1 MNATDNGRSKT
12 MRIIKLLGIAGI
24 AILAASSI
32 ASRTQ
37 RRAEEQRRR
46 VKLNEQIEKERW
58 ESEGGASRSG
68 PATQSAVT
76 AH

>member
-1 MNATDNGRSKT
+1 VISA
-12 MRIIKLLGIAGI
+12 
-24 AILAASSI
+24 
-32 ASRTQ
+32 RTQ
-37 RRAEEQRRR
+37 RREEEQRRR

-76 AH
+76 SH

>member
-1 MNATDNGRSKT
+1 MTRTEGNMLT

-24 AILAASSI
+24 AVLAAAYI
-32 ASRTQ
+32 AARQ
-37 RRAEEQRRR
+37 ERRSAEERRR
-46 VKLNEQIEKERW
+46 LDERLDKERW
-58 ESEGGASRSG
+58 ESEGGASPSG

>member
-1 MNATDNGRSKT
+1 MSSTEGNMLT
-12 MRIIKLLGIAGI
+12 MRIIKLLGIAGV
-24 AILAASSI
+24 AVLAAVYM

-37 RRAEEQRRR
+37 RREEQERERLR
-46 VKLNEQIEKERW
+46 LKERLERERW

-68 PATQSAVT
+68 PATPSAIT

>member
-1 MNATDNGRSKT
+1 MTPTENRMLT
-12 MRIIKLLGIAGI
+12 MKIIKLLGIAGL
-24 AILAASSI
+24 AILVASFMAA
-32 ASRTQ
+32 RVQ
-37 RRAEEQRRR
+37 RRDEEQRRR
-46 VKLNEQIEKERW
+46 LDERLERERW

>member
-1 MNATDNGRSKT
+1 MTSTDNSMLT
-12 MRIIKLLGIAGI
+12 MKIIKLLGIAGI
-24 AILAASSI
+24 AILVASYLAARSE
-32 ASRTQ
+32 
-37 RRAEEQRRR
+37 RRDEDERRR
-46 VKLNEQIEKERW
+46 LNERLEKERW

>member
-1 MNATDNGRSKT
+1 MNGTDNGRLMT

-24 AILAASSI
+24 AILAASFL

-37 RRAEEQRRR
+37 RREEEQRRR

-76 AH
+76 SH

>member
-1 MNATDNGRSKT
+1 MTSADNSMLT
-12 MRIIKLLGIAGI
+12 MKIIKLLGIAGI
-24 AILAASSI
+24 AVLVASYMAA
-32 ASRTQ
+32 RVQ
-37 RRAEEQRRR
+37 RRDEEERHR
-46 VKLNEQIEKERW
+46 LNERLEKERW

>member
-1 MNATDNGRSKT
+1 MSSTEGSMLT

-24 AILAASSI
+24 AVLAASYI
-32 ASRTQ
+32 AARAQ
-37 RRAEEQRRR
+37 KREQERRAR
-46 VKLNEQIEKERW
+46 LNEDIERERW
-58 ESEGGASRSG
+58 ESEGGASHTG

>member
-1 MNATDNGRSKT
+1 MTSTDTSMLT
-12 MRIIKLLGIAGI
+12 MKIIKLLGIAGI
-24 AILAASSI
+24 AVLAASYM
-32 ASRTQ
+32 AARVQ
-37 RRAEEQRRR
+37 RRDEEKRHR
-46 VKLNEQIEKERW
+46 LNEQIERERW

>member
-1 MNATDNGRSKT
+1 MSRTEGSMLT

-24 AILAASSI
+24 AVLAASYI
-32 ASRTQ
+32 AARAQKREQERRT
-37 RRAEEQRRR
+37 R
-46 VKLNEQIEKERW
+46 LNEDIERERW
-58 ESEGGASRSG
+58 ESEGGASHSG

>member
-1 MNATDNGRSKT
+1 MTGTEGKMLT

-24 AILAASSI
+24 AVLAAAYF
-32 ASRTQ
+32 ASREE
-37 RRAEEQRRR
+37 RRAAEERRR
-46 VKLNEQIEKERW
+46 LNERLEKERW

>member
-1 MNATDNGRSKT
+1 MTSAENSMLT
-12 MRIIKLLGIAGI
+12 MKIIKLLGIAGI
-24 AILAASSI
+24 AVLVASYMAA
-32 ASRTQ
+32 RVQ
-37 RRAEEQRRR
+37 RRDEEERRR
-46 VKLNEQIEKERW
+46 LNEQIERERW

>member
-1 MNATDNGRSKT
+1 MTSAERSMLT
-12 MRIIKLLGIAGI
+12 MKIIKILGIAGVVV
-24 AILAASSI
+24 LAASFM
-32 ASRTQ
+32 ASRGQ
-37 RRAEEQRRR
+37 RRDEEERRR
-46 VKLNEQIEKERW
+46 LNEQLEKERW

>member
-1 MNATDNGRSKT
+1 MTSTENSMLT

-24 AILAASSI
+24 AILVASYLAA
-32 ASRTQ
+32 RGE
-37 RRAEEQRRR
+37 RKNEEERRR
-46 VKLNEQIEKERW
+46 LNEQLERERW

-68 PATQSAVT
+68 PATQSTVT

>member
-1 MNATDNGRSKT
+1 MTSTETNMLT
-12 MRIIKLLGIAGI
+12 MKIIKLLGIAGI
-24 AILAASSI
+24 AVLVASYMAA
-32 ASRTQ
+32 RVQ
-37 RRAEEQRRR
+37 RRDEEERTR
-46 VKLNEQIEKERW
+46 LNERLEKERW

>member
-1 MNATDNGRSKT
+1 MTSTETDMLT
-12 MRIIKLLGIAGI
+12 MRIIKLFGIAGI
-24 AILAASSI
+24 VVLAASYM
-32 ASRTQ
+32 ASRGQ
-37 RRAEEQRRR
+37 RRDEEYRRR
-46 VKLNEQIEKERW
+46 LNERLEKERW

>member
-1 MNATDNGRSKT
+1 MNGTDNGRLMT

-24 AILAASSI
+24 AILAASFV
-32 ASRTQ
+32 AARTQ
-37 RRAEEQRRR
+37 RRQDEQRRR
-46 VKLNEQIEKERW
+46 VRLNEQIERERW

>member
-1 MNATDNGRSKT
+1 MNRSGNGMIA

-24 AILAASSI
+24 AVLAASYA
-32 ASRTQ
+32 ASRNQ
-37 RRAEEQRRR
+37 RRQEALRRQHEER
-46 VKLNEQIEKERW
+46 LEKDRW

-68 PATQSAVT
+68 PATPSAVT

>member
-1 MNATDNGRSKT
+1 MTSTETNMLT
-12 MRIIKLLGIAGI
+12 MKIIKLLGIAGI
-24 AILAASSI
+24 AILVASYMAA
-32 ASRTQ
+32 RGQ
-37 RRAEEQRRR
+37 RRDEEERTR
-46 VKLNEQIEKERW
+46 LNERLERERW

>member
-1 MNATDNGRSKT
+1 MSTEGSKLT

-24 AILAASSI
+24 AVLAASYI
-32 ASRTQ
+32 AARAQKRDQERRT
-37 RRAEEQRRR
+37 R
-46 VKLNEQIEKERW
+46 LNEDIEMERW
-58 ESEGGASRSG
+58 ESEGGASHSG